1 MAHTFDNRSF
11 IPGKQQTFY
20 SVVSPSPRPDI
31 TNVLWEASSSPA
43 SPRIQSSSPQAS
55 PKPSHPPPSYEE
67 SVFNKALTNHHHH
80 LSSTSNDSTYCQR
93 QQPVTG
99 KNHAYSH
106 YSLSSNF
113 NKE

>member
-1 MAHTFDNRSF
+1 MAHAFDNRNF
-11 IPGKQQTFY
+11 VPNKQQTFC
-20 SVVSPSPRPDI
+20 SITSPSI
-31 TNVLWEASSSPA
+31 SSSSSPR
-43 SPRIQSSSPQAS
+43 SS
-55 PKPSHPPPSYEE
+55 PKPNHPPPSYEE

-106 YSLSSNF
+106 YSLSTNF